1 MLRIEGDGVTHMLK
15 SIMQQKKSWGG
26 YFAFIA
32 LLHIIGLIG
41 LYSVA
46 KTSPAFWGIGLLAY
60 TLGMR
65 HAFDV
70 DHIAAIDNTVRKLVQ
85 QKRNPLGVG
94 FYFSLGHSS
103 VVFIMAIVTAFSVQW
118 AERELPWL
126 QRYGGVIGASVSGL
140 FLVLIGVL
148 NLIILIS
155 LYKMFLKSRGKSADD
170 KEFEELLESRGF
182 ITRLIKPLFSFIGKS
197 WHVYPLGFLFGLGF
211 DTASEIALL
220 AISAHA
226 AKEAIPFIGVISL
239 PLLFAAGMSLFDTA
253 DGMFMTK
260 AYKWA
265 FHTPVRKLYYNL
277 TVTALAVI
285 AALIIGVIELGQ
297 VLSEEFGMEGLFWTW
312 LQDIDFG
319 TLGYILVALFIVAW
333 IISVAVWKGMK
344 IEERWSAKV

>member
-1 MLRIEGDGVTHMLK
+1 MWK
-15 SIMQQKKSWGG
+15 SLLQDRKSWGG
-26 YFAFIA
+26 YVFVII
-32 LLHIIGLIG
+32 LLHVLGLIG

-46 KTSPAFWGIGLLAY
+46 KSLPAFWGIGLLAY

-70 DHIAAIDNTVRKLVQ
+70 DHIAAIDNTVRKLVG

-118 AERELPWL
+118 AERELPWM
-126 QRYGGVIGASVSGL
+126 QRFGGLIGTSVSGL
-140 FLVLIGVL
+140 FLVIIGVI
-148 NLIILIS
+148 NLLILIS
-155 LYKMFLKSRGKSADD
+155 LYKMFLKFRDGKHD
-170 KEFEELLESRGF
+170 EGGFEELLESRGF
-182 ITRLIKPLFSFIGKS
+182 IARMIKPLFAFIGKS

-226 AKEAIPFIGVISL
+226 AKEAIPIIGIISL

-265 FHTPVRKLYYNL
+265 LHTPVRKLYYNL

-297 VLSEEFGMEGLFWTW
+297 VLSEEFSMEGTFWTW

-319 TLGYILVALFIVAW
+319 TLGFILVALFVIAW
-333 IISVAVWKGMK
+333 IISIAVWKGMK
-344 IEERWSAKV
+344 IEERWGAKYNP

>member
-1 MLRIEGDGVTHMLK
+1 MWK
-15 SIMQQKKSWGG
+15 SLLEQRKSWGG
-26 YFAFIA
+26 YIGFIL
-32 LLHIIGLIG
+32 LLHILGLIG

-103 VVFIMAIVTAFSVQW
+103 VVFLMSIVTAFSVTW
-118 AERELPWL
+118 AERELPWM
-126 QRYGGVIGASVSGL
+126 QRFGGVIGASVSGL
-140 FLVLIGVL
+140 FLVIIGVI

-155 LYKMFLKSRGKSADD
+155 LYKLFVKFRGGKQDD
-170 KEFEELLESRGF
+170 NEFEELLESRGF
-182 ITRLIKPLFSFIGKS
+182 IARMIKPLFSFISKS

-226 AKEAIPFIGVISL
+226 AKDAIPFIGVISL

-297 VLSEEFGMEGLFWTW
+297 VLSEEFGMEGTFWTW

-319 TLGYILVALFIVAW
+319 TLGFILVALFVIAW
-333 IISVAVWKGMK
+333 IVSIAVWKGMK
-344 IEERWSAKV
+344 IEERWRAKV